1 MRFFTIFLVS
11 ITDMMAQISE
21 EIPVYISI
29 FEYIQ
34 AHKRITLKIFSFN
47 ATVSLLLMG
56 LQILI
61 LFCIY

>member
-11 ITDMMAQISE
+11 ITDTMAEISV

-34 AHKRITLKIFSFN
+34 AHKRITLKKFSCN

-56 LQILI
+56 LQFLI